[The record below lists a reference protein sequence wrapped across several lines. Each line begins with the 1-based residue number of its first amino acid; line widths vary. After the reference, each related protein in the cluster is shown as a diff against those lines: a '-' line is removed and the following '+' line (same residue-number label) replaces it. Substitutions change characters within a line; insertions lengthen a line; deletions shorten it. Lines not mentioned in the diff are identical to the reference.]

1 VIVKNARLINVV
13 SHMLSITE
21 HRKFGLLEYMLD
33 KSNDLAKKTSSAVP
47 ERIMLENEHL
57 DMQLLARSYNV
68 FLMNNILLV
77 IEKLINLNQG
87 LMLLLRFY
95 IVEGQRRF
103 AILKMRHTLN
113 HRMINLVDFSVL
125 HLLP

>member
-1 VIVKNARLINVV
+1 
-13 SHMLSITE
+13 
-21 HRKFGLLEYMLD
+21 
-33 KSNDLAKKTSSAVP
+33 
-47 ERIMLENEHL
+47 MLENEHL